1 LWGGARA
8 FGFEF
13 ELAGADRFMA
23 PNKMPQDNQPN
34 HQAQLSSLRFF
45 GFYFPALFFV
55 WETGVLWGGLW
66 LPGQLVNQIVNA
78 RRVQ

>member
-1 LWGGARA
+1 
-8 FGFEF
+8 
-13 ELAGADRFMA
+13 MA

-55 WETGVLWGGLW
+55 WETGVLWGGTLAAG
-66 LPGQLVNQIVNA
+66 PAG
-78 RRVQ
+78 